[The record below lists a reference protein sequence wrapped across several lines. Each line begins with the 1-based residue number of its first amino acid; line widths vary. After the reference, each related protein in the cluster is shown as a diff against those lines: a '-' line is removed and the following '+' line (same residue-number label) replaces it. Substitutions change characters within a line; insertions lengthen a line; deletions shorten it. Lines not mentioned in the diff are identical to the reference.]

1 MLNKTKSVLE
11 VNIHDTNIFV
21 GEFSIFKSCDDY
33 LKLSSYVTHR
43 SKALLGVKQYLVFLT
58 VGGKEGGEGA
68 SKEFENCTSE
78 GYWSIIIDQYGIT
91 L

>member
-1 MLNKTKSVLE
+1 LHLEVAKVEHNGLEVGMLNKTKSVLE

-43 SKALLGVKQYLVFLT
+43 SKALLGVK
-58 VGGKEGGEGA
+58 
-68 SKEFENCTSE
+68 
-78 GYWSIIIDQYGIT
+78 
-91 L
+91 